1 MAENRKPLADELG
14 IPFYGQLMGM
24 ATGTE
29 EDIYDAAYISRQ
41 YGLESKFKDE
51 DRTSDSL
58 RHILLG
64 GLVYGDD
71 SKESLLGQA
80 GRGIAGFL
88 ADFREGDTPEDI
100 IDLNNNEFG
109 RKLREK
115 YPDREEFIAK
125 AKEIADAMYADEE
138 LPEIDGISPQKSYGA
153 FETPERLAKF
163 EEENKK
169 QVMEIG
175 PDGTWQFTDQARK
188 EREAAG
194 LDKGGLMSDLYKKI
208 PVNARAFIEFA
219 LGEDSKLTEEDFSQ
233 EDLQYLSDL
242 VAQKQKENDND
253 YAELQMILE
262 AKEKN
267 PEMPIGF
274 TEDGDLV
281 ELPEKRAADI
291 ASLKED
297 IDSYK
302 KTEGKTSIGYDD
314 YDTPVGQESDLLD
327 QIVGSFTDPAYRAK
341 TTLGHFNA
349 YQNDDGSVTI
359 TDDYNWTKAENI
371 SLNDFIGAVSNAKN
385 LEHLGNMFARL
396 FRPDSSR
403 DVEINLPPREMAN
416 GGLMAADGVDVSKSA
431 EDLLDEF
438 NVFEGSTSLVYED
451 EAEER
456 DAKVYDDPVAQKMNR
471 QLDTAFRKLFNKR
484 DKVTRED
491 YAKTVQVIR
500 NQNPE
505 VFDKYF
511 LGPNTDAKIEA
522 LNYEAFSDNPLPH
535 MDEEAEAVQYTLNI
549 PFGSENELTLGGNT
563 GLRGWARPKNKYD
576 DEEIFV
582 SGKGGEDAPKRSSTA
597 RHEVRHLKHG
607 RYEGRSSTWEEDR
620 MRALDALDAVLS
632 QDQTKIQDIFD
643 LEYGDKL
650 QRNPESFPTYERWFE
665 NTLRERLQNAVN
677 LLPELYRDG
686 VFDKSKAD
694 KNLVKQFLED
704 YDKDEQGF
712 VDSLLGNEPEK
723 QTEIEFSTSTT
734 DAKKLAKILSVAPFV
749 EESKRGGSSWPYRV
763 NYKIDREATGMNDGG
778 LMQDP
783 LVLSETAEEEAEPK
797 MSIGEYTQAAMDL
810 VEDFSP
816 AGTAQS
822 MIDAAEEAYKLATG
836 AEDASF
842 LDLGMAALGALPGGK
857 TAGKAIK
864 VADNAT
870 KIADEIAEA
879 SLEISKLDNYV
890 PKKTVK
896 AYKLFTKGEDDNLYP
911 LFVDANNPLPVGE
924 WIKANMPDYIFQAK
938 NGRYYVPSKATA
950 PKTETGKKA
959 FYDTG
964 ERKATGSSVEIPD
977 DPELRKKLVE
987 AGFIAKENTKSVKA
1001 VAARPGWHAGDVP
1014 IAHHIGAMIDP
1025 ATGGTKKLEMPN
1037 VRRDDQVWAEVELPA
1052 DVDWQQEA
1060 LRRANVKKNGEIDV
1074 GTAHVTDMVPHGGSY
1089 RYKTNPNMTGEWL
1102 IGGELK
1108 INRVLDDAE
1117 VKAINEAAGVQDL
1130 PRYSEFMDQ
1139 YVKAPTET
1147 GIMSAEGAVKKSP
1160 TVDMAINVRVD
1171 KKADLDYAEKL
1182 ISGEKVYETRNSR
1195 SLDPYIGQRVGI
1207 AKTGDGKAQAIG
1219 SVEIGEPIEVD
1230 EKTFRELQDKHLV
1243 PEGSAF
1249 DVPKGGKK
1257 YLYPVSNPERFE
1269 SPKDVGRGIVSRKIV
1284 NKYAGGLMLDDY
1296 NRAES

>member
-1 MAENRKPLADELG
+1 MGEDGNLYRPEDPMEESIKNNDYIVVEGPPNRETAERAMQISKKISKQISAARTKEDVTNKG
-14 IPFYGQLMGM
+14 IK
-24 ATGTE
+24 AAE
-29 EDIYDAAYISRQ
+29 ER
-41 YGLESKFKDE
+41 L
-51 DRTSDSL
+51 TSDTVS
-58 RHILLG
+58 
-64 GLVYGDD
+64 
-71 SKESLLGQA
+71 
-80 GRGIAGFL
+80 F
-88 ADFREGDTPEDI
+88 
-100 IDLNNNEFG
+100 
-109 RKLREK
+109 
-115 YPDREEFIAK
+115 
-125 AKEIADAMYADEE
+125 
-138 LPEIDGISPQKSYGA
+138 
-153 FETPERLAKF
+153 
-163 EEENKK
+163 
-169 QVMEIG
+169 
-175 PDGTWQFTDQARK
+175 DQ
-188 EREAAG
+188 
-194 LDKGGLMSDLYKKI
+194 GGLMSDEVGQSLAKTPLDFDPERLANMQAKMRDVVPSGAYELYMKGDTDI
-208 PVNARAFIEFA
+208 Q
-219 LGEDSKLTEEDFSQ
+219 EE
-233 EDLQYLSDL
+233 
-242 VAQKQKENDND
+242 
-253 YAELQMILE
+253 YAELREEDAEAFDTVMRINTDVNRQGMDRAQFSTEDAVKDSPIPEIDTYLMENSVYLNTIPPGFESSPQIADDATAQVIPESPIVERTRRGQLPGFATYGAEEQDQVRIHETAHASGLMGDYDSIMTKVFGDVETAEAATTGLDLYRAISRDDPLAARRSMNYLISQGVNLYLDRDDLVDNMMRAIDVLEQTSDGGIELTPERKVEIRSDIEKEFKNVPRILE
-262 AKEKN
+262 NMRLERAGEKKL
-267 PEMPIGF
+267 PEM
-274 TEDGDLV
+274 D
-281 ELPEKRAADI
+281 K
-291 ASLKED
+291 
-297 IDSYK
+297 
-302 KTEGKTSIGYDD
+302 
-314 YDTPVGQESDLLD
+314 
-327 QIVGSFTDPAYRAK
+327 
-341 TTLGHFNA
+341 
-349 YQNDDGSVTI
+349 
-359 TDDYNWTKAENI
+359 
-371 SLNDFIGAVSNAKN
+371 
-385 LEHLGNMFARL
+385 
-396 FRPDSSR
+396 
-403 DVEINLPPREMAN
+403 

-438 NVFEGSTSLVYED
+438 NVFEGSTAIIYDD
-451 EAEER
+451 EARER

-471 QLDTAFRKLFNKR
+471 QLDTAFRKLFNKQ
-484 DKVTRED
+484 DTVTRED
-491 YAKTVQVIR
+491 YSKTVQVIR

-511 LGPNTDAKIEA
+511 FGPNTDAKIEA
-522 LNYEAFSDNPLPH
+522 LNYEEFSDNPLPH
-535 MDEEAEAVQYTLNI
+535 MDEEAEAVSYTLNI
-549 PFGSENELTLGGNT
+549 PFGSENELTLGGPT
-563 GLRGWARPKNKYD
+563 GLRGWARPKNRYD

-582 SGKGGEDAPKRSSTA
+582 AGKGGEDAPKRSATA

-607 RYEGRSSTWEEDR
+607 DYEGRSGTWEENR
-620 MRALDALDAVLS
+620 MRDLDALDAVLS
-632 QDQTKIQDIFD
+632 QDPVKIQDIFD
-643 LEYGDKL
+643 LEYGSKL
-650 QRNPESFPTYERWFE
+650 KKNPESFPTYVRWFA

-694 KNLVKQFLED
+694 KELVKQFLED

-712 VDSLLGNEPEK
+712 VDSLLGNDPEK
-723 QTEIEFSTSTT
+723 QTDVDIKTSTT

-749 EESKRGGSSWPYRV
+749 EEADRGGSSWPYRV
-763 NYKIDREATGMNDGG
+763 DYKINREATGMNAGG
-778 LMQDP
+778 LMADP

-797 MSIGEYTQAAMDL
+797 MGVGEYIQAGMDL

-816 AGTAQS
+816 AGTAQA
-822 MIDAAEEAYKLATG
+822 MIDAAEEAYKLASG
-836 AEDASF
+836 AEDAS
-842 LDLGMAALGALPGGK
+842 LLNLGVAAIGAIPGGK
-857 TAGKAIK
+857 TATK
-864 VADNAT
+864 VVDNAS

-911 LFVDANNPLPVGE
+911 LFVDANKPLPVGE

-987 AGFIAKENTKSVKA
+987 AGFIAKEGTKSVKA
-1001 VAARPGWHAGDVP
+1001 VAARPGWHSGDVP

-1060 LRRANVKKNGEIDV
+1060 LRRANVKKDGQIDV
-1074 GTAHVTDMVPHGGSY
+1074 GTAHITDRVPHGGSY

-1102 IGGELK
+1102 IAGELK

-1117 VKAINEAAGVQDL
+1117 VKAINEAAGVEDL
-1130 PRYSEFMDQ
+1130 PRYSDFMKQ
-1139 YVKAPTET
+1139 YTETPTQT
-1147 GIMSAEGAVKKSP
+1147 GIMSAEGAAKKSP
-1160 TVDMAINVRVD
+1160 AVDMAINVRVD

-1284 NKYAGGLMLDDY
+1284 NKYAGGLMSDEY

>member
-1 MAENRKPLADELG
+1 MAEDRKPLADELG

-29 EDIYDAAYISRQ
+29 EDLYDAAYISRQ
-41 YGLESKFKDE
+41 YGLESEFKDE
-51 DRTSDSL
+51 DRTMDSL

-71 SKESLLGQA
+71 SKENLLGQA

-88 ADFREGDTPEDI
+88 ADFREGDTPEDL

-125 AKEIADAMYADEE
+125 AKEIADALYVDGE
-138 LPEIDGISPQKSYGA
+138 LPEIDGLTPQKSYGA
-153 FETPERLAKF
+153 FETPENLAKF

-175 PDGTWQFTDQARK
+175 PDGTWQFTDEAKK

-194 LDKGGLMSDLYKKI
+194 LNQGGI
-208 PVNARAFIEFA
+208 
-219 LGEDSKLTEEDFSQ
+219 
-233 EDLQYLSDL
+233 
-242 VAQKQKENDND
+242 
-253 YAELQMILE
+253 
-262 AKEKN
+262 
-267 PEMPIGF
+267 
-274 TEDGDLV
+274 
-281 ELPEKRAADI
+281 
-291 ASLKED
+291 
-297 IDSYK
+297 
-302 KTEGKTSIGYDD
+302 
-314 YDTPVGQESDLLD
+314 
-327 QIVGSFTDPAYRAK
+327 
-341 TTLGHFNA
+341 
-349 YQNDDGSVTI
+349 
-359 TDDYNWTKAENI
+359 
-371 SLNDFIGAVSNAKN
+371 
-385 LEHLGNMFARL
+385 
-396 FRPDSSR
+396 
-403 DVEINLPPREMAN
+403 
-416 GGLMAADGVDVSKSA
+416 MAADGIDVSDYNLLPKESPFTELEPDTLMREYKKYDRNIPEAPEDFDPETILQELFPDDIDNIEEYEKIYPENESSESQYSSEEINAMDKELDQAFIDFENSKGSA
-431 EDLLDEF
+431 AD
-438 NVFEGSTSLVYED
+438 
-451 EAEER
+451 R
-456 DAKVYDDPVAQKMNR
+456 DAYRKRVQDIYTSNPD
-471 QLDTAFRKLFNKR
+471 LFRSQFQ
-484 DKVTRED
+484 DK
-491 YAKTVQVIR
+491 
-500 NQNPE
+500 
-505 VFDKYF
+505 
-511 LGPNTDAKIEA
+511 NTDQLIEMYNE
-522 LNYEAFSDNPLPH
+522 LDFSDEEVPFD
-535 MDEEAEAVQYTLNI
+535 DEIAETAKYRATV
-549 PFGSENELTLGGNT
+549 PFGSEDDTSLGGGKYFKHKAGVGNIYGKSRRYDDDVEEVFTPGGADKDVRDNILRHEGLHSLTDHESVRELLEVYPNELLVRAYDV
-563 GLRGWARPKNKYD
+563 LRGMASGDREWSEQALKFIEEAYKGKY
-576 DEEIFV
+576 
-582 SGKGGEDAPKRSSTA
+582 GKK
-597 RHEVRHLKHG
+597 
-607 RYEGRSSTWEEDR
+607 
-620 MRALDALDAVLS
+620 
-632 QDQTKIQDIFD
+632 DI
-643 LEYGDKL
+643 KL
-650 QRNPESFPTYERWFE
+650 
-665 NTLRERLQNAVN
+665 
-677 LLPELYRDG
+677 
-686 VFDKSKAD
+686 
-694 KNLVKQFLED
+694 
-704 YDKDEQGF
+704 
-712 VDSLLGNEPEK
+712 
-723 QTEIEFSTSTT
+723 
-734 DAKKLAKILSVAPFV
+734 ILSKLMPLLKEKAA
-749 EESKRGGSSWPYRV
+749 E
-763 NYKIDREATGMNDGG
+763 MNAGG
-778 LMQDP
+778 LMTDP
-783 LVLSETAEEEAEPK
+783 LVLSETAEEETEPK
-797 MSIGEYTQAAMDL
+797 MGIGDYIQAGVEL

-822 MIDAAEEAYKLATG
+822 MIDAAQEAYKLATG

-842 LDLGMAALGALPGGK
+842 MDLGIAAIGAIPGGK
-857 TAGKAIK
+857 TATK
-864 VADNAT
+864 VVDNAT

-879 SLEISKLDNYV
+879 SLEISKIDNYV
-890 PKKTVK
+890 PKKTVT

-911 LFVDANNPLPVGE
+911 LFVDANKPLPVGE

-950 PKTETGKKA
+950 PKTESGKKA

-987 AGFIAKENTKSVKA
+987 GGFIAKENTKSVKA

-1025 ATGGTKKLEMPN
+1025 ATGGTKKMEMPN

-1074 GTAHVTDMVPHGGSY
+1074 GTAHITDMVPHGGSY

-1108 INRVLDDAE
+1108 INRILDDAE
-1117 VKAINEAAGVQDL
+1117 VKAINDAAGVEDL
-1130 PRYSEFMDQ
+1130 PRYSDFMKQ
-1139 YVKAPTET
+1139 YTETPTQT
-1147 GIMSAEGAVKKSP
+1147 GIMSAEGAAKKSP
-1160 TVDMAINVRVD
+1160 AVDMAINVRVD

-1284 NKYAGGLMLDDY
+1284 NKYAGGLMLGDY